1 MGSFRD
7 VRMIGF
13 ASRTLVRD
21 ALAWIDAQTRR
32 CDAVPVPLARCAG
45 RVLATDVLAAMS
57 VPEFA
62 RSAMDGYALRASET
76 TGAGDYNPLS
86 LQLLGEAFP
95 GRAFE
100 GEVLPG
106 TAVRIMTGAPLPRGA
121 DAVLPVEFAR
131 EEGQQVQVLAPVP
144 SGKHVGTPGE
154 DVQAGQLLLSAGR
167 WLRPQDVAIL
177 ASIGIAQVNV
187 IRRPE
192 VLILATG
199 NELVAPG
206 QVRQPYQIYDANSS
220 MLRGLIERDGGVVSS
235 AQLLPDGRDILQQ
248 ALTAASP
255 DVILISGGSSVG
267 AEDHAPGLVR
277 ELGELPIHGLAM
289 RPSSP
294 AGIGRIG
301 RSLVFLLPGNPVSC
315 LCAYD
320 FFAGRAIRQLG
331 GRSAQWP
338 YSTLTA
344 PLDRKLVSAIGRL
357 DYARV
362 RLVNGK
368 VEPVALS
375 GASVLSSTVRAD
387 GFVVIPEEIEGYSA
401 GTEVQVFLY
410 DAVGSGG

>member
-7 VRMIGF
+7 VRMMGF
-13 ASRTLVRD
+13 ASRTLVHD
-21 ALAWIDAQTRR
+21 ALQWIDAQTPR
-32 CDAVPVPLARCAG
+32 CGSEAVPLAHCAG
-45 RVLATDVLAAMS
+45 RILATDVIAAMS

-62 RSAMDGYALRASET
+62 RSAMDGYALRAAET
-76 TGAGDYNPLS
+76 TGAGDYNPLT

-100 GEVLPG
+100 GEVVPG
-106 TAVRIMTGAPLPRGA
+106 TAVRLMTGAPLPRGA
-121 DAVLPVEFAR
+121 DAVLPVEFAQ
-131 EEGQQVQVLAPVP
+131 EEGQQVQILAPVP
-144 SGKHVGTPGE
+144 SGKHIGTPGE

-167 WLRPQDVAIL
+167 RLRPQDVAIL
-177 ASIGIAQVNV
+177 ASVGIAEAVV
-187 IRRPE
+187 VGRPS

-220 MLRGLIERDGGVVSS
+220 MLRGLIERDGGVVT
-235 AQLLPDGRDILQQ
+235 AARMLPDGRDILRD
-248 ALTAASP
+248 ALTATAP

-277 ELGELPIHGLAM
+277 ELGDLPIHGLAM

-301 RSLVFLLPGNPVSC
+301 KSLVFLLPGNPVSC

-331 GRSAQWP
+331 GRGSQWP
-338 YSTLTA
+338 YPTLTA

-362 RLVNGK
+362 RISDGK
-368 VEPVALS
+368 VEPLALS

-387 GFVVIPEEIEGYSA
+387 GFVVIPEEIEGYGA
-401 GTEVQVFLY
+401 GTEVKVFLY
-410 DAVGSGG
+410 DAVGSSG

>member
-1 MGSFRD
+1 MQ
-7 VRMIGF
+7 GF
-13 ASRTLVRD
+13 ASRTLVHD
-21 ALAWIDAQTRR
+21 ALRWIDGQTRL
-32 CDAVPVPLARCAG
+32 CGSEAVPLEQCAG
-45 RVLATDVLAAMS
+45 RVLAADVIATMS

-62 RSAMDGYALRASET
+62 RSAMDGYALRAAET

-100 GEVLPG
+100 GEVVAG
-106 TAVRIMTGAPLPRGA
+106 TAVRIMTGAPLPHGA
-121 DAVLPVEFAR
+121 DAVLPVEFAQ
-131 EEGQQVQVLAPVP
+131 EVGQQIQVLAAVP
-144 SGKHVGTPGE
+144 SGKHIGTPGE

-167 WLRPQDVAIL
+167 RLRPQDVAIL
-177 ASIGIAQVNV
+177 ASIGAAQAAVV
-187 IRRPE
+187 RQPT

-206 QVRQPYQIYDANSS
+206 QWRDRYQIYDANSS
-220 MLRGLIERDGGVVSS
+220 MLRGLVERDGGVVS
-235 AQLLPDGRDILQQ
+235 AAKMLPDGRDVLRHELI
-248 ALTAASP
+248 ATAPA
-255 DVILISGGSSVG
+255 VILISGGSSVG

-301 RSLVFLLPGNPVSC
+301 ESLVFLLPGNPVSC

-331 GRSAQWP
+331 GRSSQWP
-338 YSTLTA
+338 YPTLSA

-362 RLVNGK
+362 RVAAGK
-368 VEPVALS
+368 VEPLALS

-387 GFVVIPEEIEGYSA
+387 GFVVIPEEVEGYGA
-401 GTEVQVFLY
+401 GTEVKVFLY
-410 DAVGSGG
+410 DAVGSGS